1 MTGLLKKKV
10 DKEKIFQKKL
20 YPKRYFIIDY
30 TRAVIQIKHK
40 LDDKKEENTKQ
51 IPFRDVKMC
60 CKPQYKAEMQIR
72 EVCCSKYNNPFYL
85 WVNDRMYE
93 LFTQQAEEREMFLS
107 GFQYV
112 IISTREVQKIMLEN
126 DRKLK
131 QQI

>member
-10 DKEKIFQKKL
+10 DKEKLFQKKL
-20 YPKRYFIIDY
+20 YPKRYFIVDY
-30 TRAVIQIKHK
+30 TRAMIQIKHK
-40 LDDKKEENTKQ
+40 LDDNNAENTTL

-60 CKPQYKAEMQIR
+60 CKPQFKVEMQIK
-72 EVCCSKYNNPFYL
+72 EVCCPKYNNPLYL

-93 LFTQQAEEREMFLS
+93 LFTRLSEEREMFLS

-126 DRKLK
+126 DRILK
-131 QQI
+131 Q